1 MKTLSYSLLLFTFL
15 FQACST
21 QEAQPPRQTYA
32 SQESPEPQPA
42 SEEKA
47 LKSNTLSSTDSSGF
61 DSEFQEEDVDLIDPL
76 SGYNRAMT
84 TVNDK
89 MYIYAFNPLS
99 ETYAA
104 ILPEPLRIGIS
115 NAIKNLQ
122 YPIRL
127 SNNLLQG
134 KFKNATDET
143 ERFLTNS
150 TIGLLGFMDPATNLV
165 HVPKH
170 QEDFGQTLG
179 FYGVG
184 AGFHVVLP
192 FFGPSNLR
200 DIAGLTLD
208 VYASPLVN
216 IKGFENYKI
225 PDNFGQ
231 SVAIA
236 TLYYVNK
243 NSLELGQYES
253 LKADALD
260 LYPFLRDIYE
270 QKRQVEIEE

>member
-1 MKTLSYSLLLFTFL
+1 
-15 FQACST
+15 
-21 QEAQPPRQTYA
+21 
-32 SQESPEPQPA
+32 
-42 SEEKA
+42 
-47 LKSNTLSSTDSSGF
+47 
-61 DSEFQEEDVDLIDPL
+61 
-76 SGYNRAMT
+76 MT

-134 KFKNATDET
+134 KFKNAADET

-165 HVPKH
+165 HVPEHK
-170 QEDFGQTLG
+170 EDFGQTLG

-260 LYPFLRDIYE
+260 LYPDR
-270 QKRQVEIEE
+270 KSVV